1 MFSGSTP
8 LQHFENTSKLPP
20 LLELFINE
28 AVNHSLEKWREMKKT
43 NVILARIA
51 RTRL

>member
-1 MFSGSTP
+1 MRQY
-8 LQHFENTSKLPP
+8 L
-20 LLELFINE
+20 
-28 AVNHSLEKWREMKKT
+28 NHSLEKWREMKK

>member
-1 MFSGSTP
+1 LKIS
-8 LQHFENTSKLPP
+8 P
-20 LLELFINE
+20 LLKLFNNE
-28 AVNHSLEKWREMKKT
+28 VVNHSLEKWREMDK